1 MLGRSV
7 GRFKCVLALGGV
19 CVCMAARTVAASH
32 ASFQRWGQRD
42 GIRALSVCG
51 SQPSCLSYRTWCA
64 RESASSLVQILSA
77 LAADLLFSKK
87 RDTMARTTFFVSAV
101 LFAIAILSCLSPSQG
116 LYFLVTQGVKRC
128 FLEEVPAHTVVV
140 GIYQNPDVDTD
151 GSVDASG
158 QAVGLLVTVEKEN
171 GKVVLHENAGVDG
184 RFAFTSEEEGVFEVC
199 VQVNRTKGWFGEPK
213 KFKFHLDL
221 QVGESSIDY
230 TALAKKEHL
239 SDVEVRVRKLSDRI
253 TSLMNEL
260 HYQRQRRRDNV
271 FLSENY

>member
-1 MLGRSV
+1 M
-7 GRFKCVLALGGV
+7 
-19 CVCMAARTVAASH
+19 
-32 ASFQRWGQRD
+32 
-42 GIRALSVCG
+42 
-51 SQPSCLSYRTWCA
+51 
-64 RESASSLVQILSA
+64 
-77 LAADLLFSKK
+77 
-87 RDTMARTTFFVSAV
+87 
-101 LFAIAILSCLSPSQG
+101 
-116 LYFLVTQGVKRC
+116 
-128 FLEEVPAHTVVV
+128 

-260 HYQRQRRRDNV
+260 HYQRQREEEFRNT
-271 FLSENY
+271 SESTNTRVMWWSILETSVTLISAGWQIKHLKTFFEAKKLV